1 MTETYRAI
9 IRLMNLL
16 EKTVNS
22 ETALSNAANRMGNN
36 NFRRFLLEKL
46 HEKKRFTKELEDSVK
61 KIKNTP
67 DFATISRRGV
77 ILNWL
82 HKEFGYNC
90 TSEKAFI
97 EEVEYGDKLALGD
110 YELIL
115 QHDGLPYEIK
125 QVLHNHK
132 KKLKEGMSTYEELF
146 SY

>member
-22 ETALSNAANRMGNN
+22 ETALSNAANRMENN
-36 NFRRFLLEKL
+36 NFRRFLLKKL

-67 DFATISRRGV
+67 DFASMSRRGV

-82 HKEFGYNC
+82 NKEFGFNC

-97 EEVEYGDKLALGD
+97 DEVEYGDKRALGD

-115 QHDGLPYEIK
+115 QDDGLPYEIK

-132 KKLKEGMSTYEELF
+132 NELKEGMSTYEELL

>member
-22 ETALSNAANRMGNN
+22 ETALSNAANRMENN
-36 NFRRFLLEKL
+36 NLRRFLIEKL
-46 HEKKRFTKELEDSVK
+46 HEKKRFTKELEASVR
-61 KIKNTP
+61 KIKKTP
-67 DFATISRRGV
+67 DFALMARRGV

-82 HKEFGYNC
+82 NKEFGFNC

-97 EEVEYGDKLALGD
+97 DEVAYGDKLALGD

-115 QHDGLPYEIK
+115 QDDGLPYEIK
-125 QVLHNHK
+125 QVLHSHK
-132 KKLKEGMSTYEELF
+132 NELKEGMSTYEELL

>member
-36 NFRRFLLEKL
+36 NFRRFLLDKL

-67 DFATISRRGV
+67 DFASISRRGV

-82 HKEFGYNC
+82 NEEFGFNC

-97 EEVEYGDKLALGD
+97 QEVEFGDKRALGD

-115 QHDGLPYEIK
+115 QDNSLPHEIK
-125 QVLHNHK
+125 QVLYNHK
-132 KKLKEGMSTYEELF
+132 IKLKEGMSSYEELF

>member
-1 MTETYRAI
+1 MRETYRAI

-36 NFRRFLLEKL
+36 NVRRFLLEKL

-61 KIKNTP
+61 KIKNTS
-67 DFATISRRGV
+67 DFASMSRRGV

-82 HKEFGYNC
+82 NEEFGYNC

-97 EEVEYGDKLALGD
+97 EEVEYGDRRALGD

-115 QHDGLPYEIK
+115 QDDGLPYDIK
-125 QVLHNHK
+125 QVLHTHK
-132 KKLKEGMSTYEELF
+132 NKLKEGMTTYEELF

>member
-16 EKTVNS
+16 EKTANS
-22 ETALSNAANRMGNN
+22 ETALSNAANRMGNS

-46 HEKKRFTKELEDSVK
+46 HEKKKFTKELEDSVK

-67 DFATISRRGV
+67 DFASTSRRGV

-82 HKEFGYNC
+82 NKEFGFNC

-97 EEVEYGDKLALGD
+97 DEVEYGDKRALGD
-110 YELIL
+110 YEIIL
-115 QHDGLPYEIK
+115 QDDSLPYEIK

-132 KKLKEGMSTYEELF
+132 NKLKEGMSTYEELF